1 MGATTWDFQKLH
13 QSAWVPTINYY
24 WRFVLTIALK
34 TKAHNPKGHGKYHKP
49 MINKQNLRT
58 KAVKKLI
65 LPAFF
70 LCALSLGGCGMV
82 QEIIFEKAIEA
93 GSGEKVDI
101 DMSKESVDIKTNEG
115 NLSVSSGDN
124 VKLPD
129 TFPKDIYFDKNAE
142 IRMAMDLPEGVSV
155 TFVTNESVA
164 AVKDKYTAEMAK
176 NGWTQEM
183 TMDVN
188 GQSMFGF
195 QKQERASQIMIYAD
209 QDQTLV
215 QVIAK
220 K

>member
-1 MGATTWDFQKLH
+1 M
-13 QSAWVPTINYY
+13 
-24 WRFVLTIALK
+24 TIAPK
-34 TKAHNPKGHGKYHKP
+34 TKAHNPKGHGKYRKP

>member
-1 MGATTWDFQKLH
+1 MQRAMVSTVSQ
-13 QSAWVPTINYY
+13 A
-24 WRFVLTIALK
+24 
-34 TKAHNPKGHGKYHKP
+34 
-49 MINKQNLRT
+49 INKQNLRT
-58 KAVKKLI
+58 KAVKKFI
-65 LPAFF
+65 LPVFF
-70 LCALSLGGCGMV
+70 LCSLGLGGCGMV
-82 QEIIFEKAIEA
+82 QEMIFEKAIEA

-115 NLSVSSGDN
+115 NLSVSSGDD

-155 TFVTNESVA
+155 TFVSNESVA

-176 NGWTQEM
+176 NGWSQEM

-195 QKQERASQIMIYAD
+195 QKQDRASQIMIYDD
-209 QDQTLV
+209 QGQTLV